1 MESKGRILSDVSGL
15 CKKGDVG
22 ISMKDLKRFLSYMEK
37 YSFTYWFILIT
48 TLIIESFLQI
58 LYSYVTK
65 RTINASEFQNIELFR
80 TAVIAC
86 AIIVILK
93 CLFPYLRYFQIRL
106 VRKMVYELKL
116 KLYEKLLSMNMYFF
130 KSSHSADAIKTLNW
144 DANSLKDSWFSHIYW
159 VLGKMVMVASAIIT
173 MWFYSP
179 ILMGISLIICT
190 FTAFVSVKINKS
202 IKKYAKMVQKKST
215 KLSILLSN
223 IIAGFV
229 TLKMSSGATIVLNH
243 FYEES
248 EEAFQL
254 EKSRVKVE
262 ALFEM
267 AAFLLGVIGS
277 FGTIIAGAVLVSEG
291 ILDFGTVMAV
301 VTLQMSVSNAMQRL
315 GGSISALTTSIVRAS
330 HVFDFMESDMEEQTN
345 WLTDENPGKKEFKG
359 ENSDV
364 FREGQPIIEISD
376 LQFSYNENDELK
388 DKSKDCTQLCC
399 GKMQI
404 STGEKIMITGE
415 SGCGKSTLLKLIQRF
430 YPVENEKI
438 KIGGKDIN
446 EYELDELR
454 NIIAYVPQDS
464 YLFEGTIAE
473 NIAFGW
479 NGENVPS
486 MDMIIAAAKEAYAD
500 KFIELLP
507 DGYNTKVT
515 AGGINLSGGQRQ
527 RIAIARAFMKN
538 SPIVLM
544 DEPSSALDTYSENV
558 LLKAMKELLENKT
571 IIMVSHRMTG
581 MDKFERVVRIG

>member
-1 MESKGRILSDVSGL
+1 
-15 CKKGDVG
+15 
-22 ISMKDLKRFLSYMEK
+22 MKDLKRFLSYMGK
-37 YSFTYWFILIT
+37 YSFTYWFILIA

-65 RTINASEFQNIELFR
+65 RTINAIEFQNIELFR
-80 TAVIAC
+80 TAVIASV
-86 AIIVILK
+86 IIVILK

-116 KLYEKLLSMNMYFF
+116 KLYEKLLSMNMDFF
-130 KSSHSADAIKTLNW
+130 KSTHSADAIKTLNW

-159 VLGKMVMVASAIIT
+159 VLGKIVMVVSAIIT
-173 MWFYSP
+173 MCFYSP
-179 ILMGISLIICT
+179 ILMGISLIICA

-223 IIAGFV
+223 IISGFV
-229 TLKMSSGATIVLNH
+229 TLKMSSGARIVLNH

-254 EKSRVKVE
+254 EKSRVMVE
-262 ALFEM
+262 ASFEM

-277 FGTIIAGAVLVSEG
+277 FGTIIAGTVLVSEG
-291 ILDFGTVMAV
+291 TLDFGTVMAV

-330 HVFDFMESDMEEQTN
+330 HVFDFMELDMEEQIN
-345 WLTDENPGKKEFKG
+345 RLTGENPGKEVFKG
-359 ENSDV
+359 ESSDV
-364 FREGQPIIEISD
+364 FGKGQPVLEISD
-376 LQFSYNENDELK
+376 LQFSYNDNDKLK
-388 DKSKDCTQLCC
+388 DKSKDCAELCC

-404 STGEKIMITGE
+404 RAGEKIMLTGE
-415 SGCGKSTLLKLIQRF
+415 SGCGKSTLLKLIQGF

-438 KIGGKDIN
+438 TIGGKDIN

-500 KFIELLP
+500 KFIEHLP

-515 AGGINLSGGQRQ
+515 AGGTNLSGGQRQ

-571 IIMVSHRMTG
+571 VIMVSHRMTG

>member
-1 MESKGRILSDVSGL
+1 
-15 CKKGDVG
+15 
-22 ISMKDLKRFLSYMEK
+22 MKDFKRFLSYMGE
-37 YSFTYWFILIT
+37 YRFTYWFILIT
-48 TLIIESFLQI
+48 TLLIESFLQI
-58 LYSYVTK
+58 LYSYMTK
-65 RTINASEFQNIELFR
+65 RTINAIEFQNIELFR
-80 TAVIAC
+80 TAVIASV
-86 AIIVILK
+86 IIVILK

-116 KLYEKLLSMNMYFF
+116 KLYEKLLSMNMDFF
-130 KSSHSADAIKTLNW
+130 KSTHSADAIKTLNW

-159 VLGKMVMVASAIIT
+159 VLGKVVMVASAIIT
-173 MWFYSP
+173 MYFYSP
-179 ILMGISLIICT
+179 ILMGVSLIICA
-190 FTAFVSVKINKS
+190 FTAFVSIKINKA

-229 TLKMSSGATIVLNH
+229 TLKMSSGAKIVLNH

-248 EEAFQL
+248 KEAFQL

-262 ALFEM
+262 ASFEM

-291 ILDFGTVMAV
+291 TLDFGTVMAV

-315 GGSISALTTSIVRAS
+315 GSSISALTTSIVRAS
-330 HVFDFMESDMEEQTN
+330 HVFDFMELDMEEQIN
-345 WLTDENPGKKEFKG
+345 WLTGEKPGKEEFKG
-359 ENSDV
+359 KNSDV
-364 FREGQPIIEISD
+364 FGEDQPVFEISD

-388 DKSKDCTQLCC
+388 DRRKDGTQLCC
-399 GKMQI
+399 AKMQI
-404 STGEKIMITGE
+404 SAGEKIMITGE
-415 SGCGKSTLLKLIQRF
+415 SGCGKSTLLKLMQGF
-430 YPVENEKI
+430 YPVENKKI
-438 KIGGKDIN
+438 KICGKDIN

-454 NIIAYVPQDS
+454 NIITYVPQDC

-486 MDMIIAAAKEAYAD
+486 MDMIIVAAKEAYAD
-500 KFIELLP
+500 KFIEHLP

-515 AGGINLSGGQRQ
+515 AGGTNLSGGQRQ

-538 SPIVLM
+538 APIVLM

-558 LLKAMKELLENKT
+558 LLKAMKTLLKNKT
-571 IIMVSHRMTG
+571 VIMVSHRMTG
-581 MDKFERVVRIG
+581 MDKFERIVRME

>member
-1 MESKGRILSDVSGL
+1 M
-15 CKKGDVG
+15 
-22 ISMKDLKRFLSYMEK
+22 
-37 YSFTYWFILIT
+37 
-48 TLIIESFLQI
+48 IIESFLQI

-65 RTINASEFQNIELFR
+65 RTINAIEFQNIELFR
-80 TAVIAC
+80 TAVIASV
-86 AIIVILK
+86 IIVILK
-93 CLFPYLRYFQIRL
+93 CLFPYLRYFQIKL

-116 KLYEKLLSMNMYFF
+116 KLYEKLLSMNMDFF
-130 KSSHSADAIKTLNW
+130 KSTHSADAIKTLNW

-159 VLGKMVMVASAIIT
+159 VLGKIVMVASAIIT
-173 MWFYSP
+173 MCFYSP
-179 ILMGISLIICT
+179 ILMEISLIICA

-202 IKKYAKMVQKKST
+202 INKYAKMVQKKST

-229 TLKMSSGATIVLNH
+229 TLKMSSGAKIVLNH
-243 FYEES
+243 FYEEC

-262 ALFEM
+262 ASFEM
-267 AAFLLGVIGS
+267 TAFLLGVIGS

-291 ILDFGTVMAV
+291 TLDFGTVMAV

-315 GGSISALTTSIVRAS
+315 GGSISALTTSMVRAS
-330 HVFDFMESDMEEQTN
+330 HVFDFMELDMEEQIN
-345 WLTDENPGKKEFKG
+345 WFTGEKSGKKELKG

-364 FREGQPIIEISD
+364 FGEGQPVLEISD

-399 GKMQI
+399 RKMRI
-404 STGEKIMITGE
+404 SAGEKIMITGE
-415 SGCGKSTLLKLIQRF
+415 SGCGKSTLLKLMQGF

-438 KIGGKDIN
+438 KIYGKDIN

-454 NIIAYVPQDS
+454 NIITYVPQDC
-464 YLFEGTIAE
+464 YLFEGTVAE

-479 NGENVPS
+479 NGENAPS
-486 MDMIIAAAKEAYAD
+486 MDMILVAAKEAYAD
-500 KFIELLP
+500 KFIEHLS

-515 AGGINLSGGQRQ
+515 AGGTNLSGGQRQ

-538 SPIVLM
+538 APIVLM
-544 DEPSSALDTYSENV
+544 DEPLSALDTYSENV
-558 LLKAMKELLENKT
+558 LLKAMKALLKNKT
-571 IIMVSHRMTG
+571 VIMVSHRMTG
-581 MDKFERVVRIG
+581 MDKFERVVRIE

>member
-1 MESKGRILSDVSGL
+1 
-15 CKKGDVG
+15 
-22 ISMKDLKRFLSYMEK
+22 MKDLKRFLSYMGK
-37 YSFTYWFILIT
+37 YSFTYWFILIA

-65 RTINASEFQNIELFR
+65 RTINAIEFQNIELFR
-80 TAVIAC
+80 TAVIASVS
-86 AIIVILK
+86 IVILK

-116 KLYEKLLSMNMYFF
+116 KLYEKLLSMNMDFF
-130 KSSHSADAIKTLNW
+130 KSTHSADAIKTLNW

-159 VLGKMVMVASAIIT
+159 VLGKIVMVVSAIIT
-173 MWFYSP
+173 MCFYSP
-179 ILMGISLIICT
+179 ILMGISLIICA

-223 IIAGFV
+223 IISGFV
-229 TLKMSSGATIVLNH
+229 TLKMSSGARIVLNH

-254 EKSRVKVE
+254 EKSRVMVE
-262 ALFEM
+262 ASFEM

-277 FGTIIAGAVLVSEG
+277 FGTIIAGTVLVSEG
-291 ILDFGTVMAV
+291 TLDFGTVMAV

-330 HVFDFMESDMEEQTN
+330 HVFDFMELDMEEQIN
-345 WLTDENPGKKEFKG
+345 RLTGENPGKEVFKG
-359 ENSDV
+359 ESSDV
-364 FREGQPIIEISD
+364 FGKGQPVLEISD
-376 LQFSYNENDELK
+376 LQFSYNDNDKLK
-388 DKSKDCTQLCC
+388 DKSKDCAKLCC

-404 STGEKIMITGE
+404 RAGEKIMLTGE
-415 SGCGKSTLLKLIQRF
+415 SGCGKSTLLKLIQGF

-438 KIGGKDIN
+438 TIGGKDIN

-500 KFIELLP
+500 KFIEHLP

-515 AGGINLSGGQRQ
+515 AGGTNLSGGQRQ

-571 IIMVSHRMTG
+571 VIMVSHRMTG

>member
-1 MESKGRILSDVSGL
+1 
-15 CKKGDVG
+15 
-22 ISMKDLKRFLSYMEK
+22 MKDLKRFLSYMGK
-37 YSFTYWFILIT
+37 NSFTYWFILIA

-65 RTINASEFQNIELFR
+65 RIINAIEFQNIELFR
-80 TAVIAC
+80 TAVIASV
-86 AIIVILK
+86 IIVILK
-93 CLFPYLRYFQIRL
+93 CLFPYLRYFQIKL

-116 KLYEKLLSMNMYFF
+116 KLYEKLLSMNMDFF
-130 KSSHSADAIKTLNW
+130 KSTHSADAIKTLNW

-159 VLGKMVMVASAIIT
+159 VLGKIVMVASAIIT
-173 MWFYSP
+173 MCFYSP
-179 ILMGISLIICT
+179 ILMGISLIICA

-229 TLKMSSGATIVLNH
+229 TLKMSSGVKIVLNH
-243 FYEES
+243 FYEEC

-262 ALFEM
+262 ASFEM
-267 AAFLLGVIGS
+267 TAFLLGVIGS

-291 ILDFGTVMAV
+291 TLDFGTVMAV

-315 GGSISALTTSIVRAS
+315 GGSISALTTSMVRAS
-330 HVFDFMESDMEEQTN
+330 HVFDFMELDMEEQIN
-345 WLTDENPGKKEFKG
+345 WFTDEKSGKKELKG

-364 FREGQPIIEISD
+364 FGEGQPVLEISD

-399 GKMQI
+399 RKMQI
-404 STGEKIMITGE
+404 SAGEKIMITGE
-415 SGCGKSTLLKLIQRF
+415 SGCGKSTLLKLMQGF

-438 KIGGKDIN
+438 KIYGKDIN

-454 NIIAYVPQDS
+454 NIITYVPQDC
-464 YLFEGTIAE
+464 YLFEGTVAE

-479 NGENVPS
+479 NGENAPS
-486 MDMIIAAAKEAYAD
+486 MDMILVAAKEAYAD
-500 KFIELLP
+500 KFIEHLSY
-507 DGYNTKVT
+507 GYNTKVT
-515 AGGINLSGGQRQ
+515 AGGTNLSGGQRQ

-538 SPIVLM
+538 APIVLM
-544 DEPSSALDTYSENV
+544 DEPLSALDTYSENV
-558 LLKAMKELLENKT
+558 LLKAMKALLKNKT
-571 IIMVSHRMTG
+571 VIMVSHRMTG
-581 MDKFERVVRIG
+581 MDKFERVVRIE

>member
-1 MESKGRILSDVSGL
+1 
-15 CKKGDVG
+15 
-22 ISMKDLKRFLSYMEK
+22 MKDLKRFLSYMGK
-37 YSFTYWFILIT
+37 NSFTYWFILIA

-65 RTINASEFQNIELFR
+65 RIINAIEFQNIELFR
-80 TAVIAC
+80 TAVIASV
-86 AIIVILK
+86 IIVILK
-93 CLFPYLRYFQIRL
+93 CLFPYLRYFQIKL

-116 KLYEKLLSMNMYFF
+116 KLYEKLLSMNMDFF
-130 KSSHSADAIKTLNW
+130 KSTHSVDAIKTLNW

-159 VLGKMVMVASAIIT
+159 VLGKIVMVASAIIT
-173 MWFYSP
+173 MCFYSP
-179 ILMGISLIICT
+179 ILMGISLIICA

-229 TLKMSSGATIVLNH
+229 TLKMSSGVKIVLNH
-243 FYEES
+243 FYEEC

-262 ALFEM
+262 ASFEM
-267 AAFLLGVIGS
+267 TAFLLGVIGS

-291 ILDFGTVMAV
+291 TLDFGTVMAV

-315 GGSISALTTSIVRAS
+315 GGSISALTTSMVRAS
-330 HVFDFMESDMEEQTN
+330 HVFDFMELDMEEQIN
-345 WLTDENPGKKEFKG
+345 WFTGEKSGKKELKG

-364 FREGQPIIEISD
+364 FGECQPVLEISD

-388 DKSKDCTQLCC
+388 DKNKDCTQLCC
-399 GKMQI
+399 RKMQI
-404 STGEKIMITGE
+404 SAGEKIMITGE
-415 SGCGKSTLLKLIQRF
+415 SGCGKSTLLKLMQGF

-438 KIGGKDIN
+438 KIYGKDIN

-454 NIIAYVPQDS
+454 NIITYVPQDC
-464 YLFEGTIAE
+464 YLFEGTVAE

-479 NGENVPS
+479 NGENAPS
-486 MDMIIAAAKEAYAD
+486 MDMILVAAKEAYAD
-500 KFIELLP
+500 KFIEHLS

-515 AGGINLSGGQRQ
+515 AGGTNLSGGQRQ

-538 SPIVLM
+538 APIVLM
-544 DEPSSALDTYSENV
+544 DEPLSALDTYSENV
-558 LLKAMKELLENKT
+558 LLKAMKALLKNKT
-571 IIMVSHRMTG
+571 VIMVSHRMTG
-581 MDKFERVVRIG
+581 MDKFERVVRIE

>member
-1 MESKGRILSDVSGL
+1 
-15 CKKGDVG
+15 
-22 ISMKDLKRFLSYMEK
+22 MKDLKRFLSYMGK
-37 YSFTYWFILIT
+37 YSFTYWFILIA

-65 RTINASEFQNIELFR
+65 RTINAIEFQNIELFR
-80 TAVIAC
+80 TAVIASV
-86 AIIVILK
+86 IIVILK

-116 KLYEKLLSMNMYFF
+116 KLYEKLLSMNMDFF
-130 KSSHSADAIKTLNW
+130 KSTHSADAIKTLNW

-159 VLGKMVMVASAIIT
+159 VLGKIVMVVSAIIT
-173 MWFYSP
+173 MCFYSP
-179 ILMGISLIICT
+179 ILMGISLIICA

-223 IIAGFV
+223 IISGFV
-229 TLKMSSGATIVLNH
+229 TLKMSSGARIVLNH

-254 EKSRVKVE
+254 EKSRVMVE
-262 ALFEM
+262 ASFEM

-277 FGTIIAGAVLVSEG
+277 FGTIIAGTVLVSEG
-291 ILDFGTVMAV
+291 TLDFGTVMAV

-415 SGCGKSTLLKLIQRF
+415 SGCGKSTLLKLIQKF

-544 DEPSSALDTYSENV
+544 DEPSSALDTYSENM
-558 LLKAMKELLENKT
+558 LLKSIKISLKNKT
-571 IIMVSHRMTG
+571 VIMVSHRMTG

>member
-1 MESKGRILSDVSGL
+1 
-15 CKKGDVG
+15 
-22 ISMKDLKRFLSYMEK
+22 MKDLKRFLSYMGK
-37 YSFTYWFILIT
+37 NSFTYWFILIA

-65 RTINASEFQNIELFR
+65 RIINAIEFQNIELFR
-80 TAVIAC
+80 TAVIASV
-86 AIIVILK
+86 IIVILK
-93 CLFPYLRYFQIRL
+93 CLFPYLRYFQIKL

-116 KLYEKLLSMNMYFF
+116 KLYEKLLSMNMDFF
-130 KSSHSADAIKTLNW
+130 KSTHSADAIKTLNW

-159 VLGKMVMVASAIIT
+159 VLGKIVMVASAIIT
-173 MWFYSP
+173 MCFYSP
-179 ILMGISLIICT
+179 ILMGISLIICA

-229 TLKMSSGATIVLNH
+229 KLKMSSGAKIVLNH
-243 FYEES
+243 FYEEC

-262 ALFEM
+262 ASFEIT
-267 AAFLLGVIGS
+267 AFLLGVIGS

-291 ILDFGTVMAV
+291 TLDFGTVMAV

-315 GGSISALTTSIVRAS
+315 GGSISALTTSMVRAS
-330 HVFDFMESDMEEQTN
+330 HVFDFMELDMEEQIN
-345 WLTDENPGKKEFKG
+345 WFTGEKSGKKELKG

-364 FREGQPIIEISD
+364 FGEGQPVLEISD

-399 GKMQI
+399 RKMQI
-404 STGEKIMITGE
+404 SAGEKIMITGE
-415 SGCGKSTLLKLIQRF
+415 SGCRKSTLLKLMQGF

-438 KIGGKDIN
+438 KIYGKDIN

-454 NIIAYVPQDS
+454 NIITYVPQDC
-464 YLFEGTIAE
+464 YLFEGTVAE

-479 NGENVPS
+479 NGENAPS
-486 MDMIIAAAKEAYAD
+486 MDMILVAAKEAYAD
-500 KFIELLP
+500 KFIEHLS

-515 AGGINLSGGQRQ
+515 AGGTNLSGGQRQ

-538 SPIVLM
+538 APIVLM
-544 DEPSSALDTYSENV
+544 DEPLSALDTYSENV
-558 LLKAMKELLENKT
+558 LLKAMKALLKNKT
-571 IIMVSHRMTG
+571 VIMVSHRMTG
-581 MDKFERVVRIG
+581 MDKFERVVRIE

>member
-1 MESKGRILSDVSGL
+1 
-15 CKKGDVG
+15 
-22 ISMKDLKRFLSYMEK
+22 MKDLKRFLSYMGK
-37 YSFTYWFILIT
+37 YSFTYWFILIA

-65 RTINASEFQNIELFR
+65 RTINAIEFQNIELFR
-80 TAVIAC
+80 TAVIASV
-86 AIIVILK
+86 IIVILK

-116 KLYEKLLSMNMYFF
+116 KLYEKLLSMNMDFF
-130 KSSHSADAIKTLNW
+130 KSTHSADAIKTLNW

-159 VLGKMVMVASAIIT
+159 VLGKIVMVASAIIT
-173 MWFYSP
+173 MCFYSP
-179 ILMGISLIICT
+179 ILMGISLIICA
-190 FTAFVSVKINKS
+190 FTAFVSIKINKA

-229 TLKMSSGATIVLNH
+229 TLKMSSGAKIVLNH

-248 EEAFQL
+248 EEAFRL

-262 ALFEM
+262 ASFEM
-267 AAFLLGVIGS
+267 AAFLLGVFGS
-277 FGTIIAGAVLVSEG
+277 FGTIIAGTVLVSEG
-291 ILDFGTVMAV
+291 TLDFGTVMAV

-345 WLTDENPGKKEFKG
+345 WLTGENPGKKEFKG

-486 MDMIIAAAKEAYAD
+486 MEMIIAAAKEAYAD
-500 KFIELLP
+500 EFIEHLP

-538 SPIVLM
+538 SHIVLM
-544 DEPSSALDTYSENV
+544 DEPSSALDTYSENM
-558 LLKAMKELLENKT
+558 LLKSIKISLKNKT
-571 IIMVSHRMTG
+571 VIMVSHRMTG

>member
-1 MESKGRILSDVSGL
+1 
-15 CKKGDVG
+15 
-22 ISMKDLKRFLSYMEK
+22 MKDLKRFLSYMGK
-37 YSFTYWFILIT
+37 YSFTYWFILIA

-65 RTINASEFQNIELFR
+65 RTINAIEFQNIELFR
-80 TAVIAC
+80 TAVIASV
-86 AIIVILK
+86 IIVILK

-116 KLYEKLLSMNMYFF
+116 KLYEKLLSMNMDFF
-130 KSSHSADAIKTLNW
+130 KSTHSADAIKTLNW

-159 VLGKMVMVASAIIT
+159 VLGKIVMVVSAIIT
-173 MWFYSP
+173 MCFYSP
-179 ILMGISLIICT
+179 ILMGISLIICA

-223 IIAGFV
+223 IISGFV
-229 TLKMSSGATIVLNH
+229 TLKMSSGARIVLNH

-254 EKSRVKVE
+254 ERSRVMVE
-262 ALFEM
+262 ASFEM

-277 FGTIIAGAVLVSEG
+277 FGTIIAGTVLVSEG
-291 ILDFGTVMAV
+291 TLDFGTVMAV

-330 HVFDFMESDMEEQTN
+330 HVFDFMELDMEEQIN
-345 WLTDENPGKKEFKG
+345 RLTGENPGKEVFKG
-359 ENSDV
+359 ESSDV
-364 FREGQPIIEISD
+364 FGKGQPVLEISD
-376 LQFSYNENDELK
+376 LQFSYNDNDKLK
-388 DKSKDCTQLCC
+388 DKSKDCAELCC

-404 STGEKIMITGE
+404 RAGEKIMLTGE
-415 SGCGKSTLLKLIQRF
+415 SGCGKSTLLKLIQGF

-438 KIGGKDIN
+438 TIGGKDIN

-500 KFIELLP
+500 KFIEHLP

-515 AGGINLSGGQRQ
+515 VGGTNLSGGQRQ

-571 IIMVSHRMTG
+571 VIMVSHRMTG

>member
-1 MESKGRILSDVSGL
+1 
-15 CKKGDVG
+15 
-22 ISMKDLKRFLSYMEK
+22 
-37 YSFTYWFILIT
+37 
-48 TLIIESFLQI
+48 
-58 LYSYVTK
+58 
-65 RTINASEFQNIELFR
+65 
-80 TAVIAC
+80 
-86 AIIVILK
+86 
-93 CLFPYLRYFQIRL
+93 
-106 VRKMVYELKL
+106 
-116 KLYEKLLSMNMYFF
+116 
-130 KSSHSADAIKTLNW
+130 
-144 DANSLKDSWFSHIYW
+144 
-159 VLGKMVMVASAIIT
+159 
-173 MWFYSP
+173 
-179 ILMGISLIICT
+179 
-190 FTAFVSVKINKS
+190 
-202 IKKYAKMVQKKST
+202 
-215 KLSILLSN
+215 
-223 IIAGFV
+223 
-229 TLKMSSGATIVLNH
+229 MSSGARIVLNH

-254 EKSRVKVE
+254 EKSRVMVE
-262 ALFEM
+262 ASFEM

-277 FGTIIAGAVLVSEG
+277 FGTIIAGTVLVSEG
-291 ILDFGTVMAV
+291 TLDFGTVMAV

-330 HVFDFMESDMEEQTN
+330 HVFDFMELDMEEQIN
-345 WLTDENPGKKEFKG
+345 RLTGENPGKEVFKG
-359 ENSDV
+359 ESSDV
-364 FREGQPIIEISD
+364 FGKGQPVLEISD
-376 LQFSYNENDELK
+376 LQFSYNDNDKLK
-388 DKSKDCTQLCC
+388 DKSKDCAELCC

-404 STGEKIMITGE
+404 RAGEKIMLTGE
-415 SGCGKSTLLKLIQRF
+415 SGCGKSTLLKLIQGF

-438 KIGGKDIN
+438 TIGGKDIN

-500 KFIELLP
+500 KFIEHLP

-515 AGGINLSGGQRQ
+515 AGGTNLSGGQRQ

-571 IIMVSHRMTG
+571 VIMVSHRMTG

>member
-1 MESKGRILSDVSGL
+1 
-15 CKKGDVG
+15 
-22 ISMKDLKRFLSYMEK
+22 MKDLKRFLSYMGK
-37 YSFTYWFILIT
+37 NSFTYWFILIA

-65 RTINASEFQNIELFR
+65 RTINAIEFQNIELFR
-80 TAVIAC
+80 TAVIASV
-86 AIIVILK
+86 IIVILK

-116 KLYEKLLSMNMYFF
+116 KLYEKLLSMNMDFF
-130 KSSHSADAIKTLNW
+130 KSTHSADAIKTLNW

-159 VLGKMVMVASAIIT
+159 VLGKMVMVVSAIIT
-173 MWFYSP
+173 MCFYSP
-179 ILMGISLIICT
+179 ILMGISLIICA

-223 IIAGFV
+223 IISGFV
-229 TLKMSSGATIVLNH
+229 TLKMSSGARIVLNH

-254 EKSRVKVE
+254 EKSRVMVE
-262 ALFEM
+262 ASFEM

-277 FGTIIAGAVLVSEG
+277 FGTIIAGTVLVSEG
-291 ILDFGTVMAV
+291 TLDFGTVMAV

-330 HVFDFMESDMEEQTN
+330 HVFDFMELDMEEQIN
-345 WLTDENPGKKEFKG
+345 RLTGENPGKEVFKG
-359 ENSDV
+359 ESSDV
-364 FREGQPIIEISD
+364 FGKGQPVLEISD
-376 LQFSYNENDELK
+376 LQFLYNDNDKLK
-388 DKSKDCTQLCC
+388 DKSKDCAELCC

-404 STGEKIMITGE
+404 RAGEKIMLTGE
-415 SGCGKSTLLKLIQRF
+415 SGCGKSTLLKLIQGF

-438 KIGGKDIN
+438 TIGGKDIN

-500 KFIELLP
+500 KFIEHLP

-515 AGGINLSGGQRQ
+515 AGGTNLSGGQRQ

-571 IIMVSHRMTG
+571 VIMVSHRMTG

>member
-1 MESKGRILSDVSGL
+1 
-15 CKKGDVG
+15 
-22 ISMKDLKRFLSYMEK
+22 MKDLKRFLSYMGK
-37 YSFTYWFILIT
+37 NSFTYWFILIA

-65 RTINASEFQNIELFR
+65 RIINAIEFQNIELFR
-80 TAVIAC
+80 TAVIASV
-86 AIIVILK
+86 IIVILK
-93 CLFPYLRYFQIRL
+93 CLFPYLRYFQIKL

-116 KLYEKLLSMNMYFF
+116 KLYEKLLSMNMDFF
-130 KSSHSADAIKTLNW
+130 KSTHSADAIKTLNW

-159 VLGKMVMVASAIIT
+159 VLGKIVMVASAIIT
-173 MWFYSP
+173 MCFYSP
-179 ILMGISLIICT
+179 ILMGISLIICA

-229 TLKMSSGATIVLNH
+229 TLKMSSGVKIVLNY
-243 FYEES
+243 FYEEC

-262 ALFEM
+262 ASFEM
-267 AAFLLGVIGS
+267 TAFLLGVIGS

-291 ILDFGTVMAV
+291 TLDFGTVMAV

-315 GGSISALTTSIVRAS
+315 GGSILALTTSMVRAS
-330 HVFDFMESDMEEQTN
+330 HVFDFMELDMEEQIN
-345 WLTDENPGKKEFKG
+345 WFTGEKSGKKELKG

-364 FREGQPIIEISD
+364 FGEGQPVLEISD

-399 GKMQI
+399 RKMQI
-404 STGEKIMITGE
+404 SAGEKIMITGE
-415 SGCGKSTLLKLIQRF
+415 SGCGKSTLLKLMQGF
-430 YPVENEKI
+430 YPVKNEKI
-438 KIGGKDIN
+438 KIYGKDIN

-454 NIIAYVPQDS
+454 NIITYVPQDC
-464 YLFEGTIAE
+464 YLFEGTVAE

-479 NGENVPS
+479 NGENAPS
-486 MDMIIAAAKEAYAD
+486 MDMILVAAKEAYAD
-500 KFIELLP
+500 KFIEHLS

-515 AGGINLSGGQRQ
+515 AGGTNLSGGQRQ

-538 SPIVLM
+538 APIVLM
-544 DEPSSALDTYSENV
+544 DEPLSALDTYSENV
-558 LLKAMKELLENKT
+558 LLKAMKALLKNKT
-571 IIMVSHRMTG
+571 VIMVSHRMTD
-581 MDKFERVVRIG
+581 MDKFERVVRIE

>member
-1 MESKGRILSDVSGL
+1 
-15 CKKGDVG
+15 
-22 ISMKDLKRFLSYMEK
+22 MKDLKRFLSYMGK
-37 YSFTYWFILIT
+37 YSFTYWFILIA

-65 RTINASEFQNIELFR
+65 RTINAIEFQNIELFR
-80 TAVIAC
+80 TAVIASV
-86 AIIVILK
+86 IIVILK

-116 KLYEKLLSMNMYFF
+116 KLYEKLLSMNMDFF
-130 KSSHSADAIKTLNW
+130 KSTHSADAIKTLNW

-159 VLGKMVMVASAIIT
+159 VLGKMVMVVSAIIT
-173 MWFYSP
+173 MCFYSP
-179 ILMGISLIICT
+179 ILMGISLIICA

-223 IIAGFV
+223 IISGFV
-229 TLKMSSGATIVLNH
+229 TLKMSSGARIVLNH

-254 EKSRVKVE
+254 EKSRVMVE
-262 ALFEM
+262 ASFEM
-267 AAFLLGVIGS
+267 VAFLLGVIGS
-277 FGTIIAGAVLVSEG
+277 FGTIIAGTVLVSEG
-291 ILDFGTVMAV
+291 TLDFGTVMAV

-330 HVFDFMESDMEEQTN
+330 HVFDFMELDMEEQIN
-345 WLTDENPGKKEFKG
+345 RLTGENPGKEVFKG
-359 ENSDV
+359 ESSDV
-364 FREGQPIIEISD
+364 FGKGQPVLEISD
-376 LQFSYNENDELK
+376 LQFSYNDNDKLK
-388 DKSKDCTQLCC
+388 DKSKDCAELCC

-404 STGEKIMITGE
+404 RAGEKIMLTGE
-415 SGCGKSTLLKLIQRF
+415 SGCGKSTLLKLIQGF

-438 KIGGKDIN
+438 TIGGKDIN

-486 MDMIIAAAKEAYAD
+486 MDMIIVAAKEAYAD
-500 KFIELLP
+500 KFIEHLP

-515 AGGINLSGGQRQ
+515 VGGTNLSGGQRQ

-571 IIMVSHRMTG
+571 VIMVSHRMTG

>member
-1 MESKGRILSDVSGL
+1 MRDF
-15 CKKGDVG
+15 
-22 ISMKDLKRFLSYMEK
+22 KRFLSYMRK

-48 TLIIESFLQI
+48 TLLIESFLQI

-65 RTINASEFQNIELFR
+65 RTINAIEFQNIELFR
-80 TAVIAC
+80 TAVIASV
-86 AIIVILK
+86 IIVILK

-116 KLYEKLLSMNMYFF
+116 KLYEKLLSMNMDFF
-130 KSSHSADAIKTLNW
+130 KSTHSADAIKTLNW

-159 VLGKMVMVASAIIT
+159 VLGKVVMVASAIIT
-173 MWFYSP
+173 MYFYSP
-179 ILMGISLIICT
+179 ILMGVSLIICA
-190 FTAFVSVKINKS
+190 FTAFVSIKINKA

-223 IIAGFV
+223 IISGFV
-229 TLKMSSGATIVLNH
+229 TLKMSSGAKIVFNH
-243 FYEES
+243 FYKES

-262 ALFEM
+262 ASFEM

-277 FGTIIAGAVLVSEG
+277 FGTIIAGTVLVSEG
-291 ILDFGTVMAV
+291 TLDFGTVMAV

-315 GGSISALTTSIVRAS
+315 GSSISALTTSIVRAS
-330 HVFDFMESDMEEQTN
+330 HVFDFMELDMEEQIN
-345 WLTDENPGKKEFKG
+345 WLTGEKPGKEEFKG
-359 ENSDV
+359 KNRDV
-364 FREGQPIIEISD
+364 FGEDQPVFEISD

-388 DKSKDCTQLCC
+388 DRRKDGMQLYCA
-399 GKMQI
+399 KMQI
-404 STGEKIMITGE
+404 SAGEKIMITGE
-415 SGCGKSTLLKLIQRF
+415 SGCGKSTLLKLMQGF
-430 YPVENEKI
+430 YPVENKKI
-438 KIGGKDIN
+438 KICGKDIN

-454 NIIAYVPQDS
+454 NIITYVPQDC

-486 MDMIIAAAKEAYAD
+486 MDMIIVAAKEAYAD
-500 KFIELLP
+500 KFIEHLP

-515 AGGINLSGGQRQ
+515 AGGTNLSGGQRQ

-538 SPIVLM
+538 APIVLM

-558 LLKAMKELLENKT
+558 LLKAMKTLLKNKT
-571 IIMVSHRMTG
+571 VIMVSHRMTG
-581 MDKFERVVRIG
+581 MDKFERIVRME

>member
-1 MESKGRILSDVSGL
+1 M
-15 CKKGDVG
+15 
-22 ISMKDLKRFLSYMEK
+22 
-37 YSFTYWFILIT
+37 
-48 TLIIESFLQI
+48 IIESFLQI

-65 RTINASEFQNIELFR
+65 RTINAIEFQNIELFR
-80 TAVIAC
+80 TAVIASV
-86 AIIVILK
+86 IIVILK
-93 CLFPYLRYFQIRL
+93 CLFPYLRYFQIKL

-116 KLYEKLLSMNMYFF
+116 KLYEKLLSMNMDFF
-130 KSSHSADAIKTLNW
+130 KSTHSADAIKTLNW

-159 VLGKMVMVASAIIT
+159 VLGKIVMVASAIIT
-173 MWFYSP
+173 MCFYSP
-179 ILMGISLIICT
+179 ILMEISLIICA

-229 TLKMSSGATIVLNH
+229 TLKMSSGAKIVLNH
-243 FYEES
+243 FYEEC

-262 ALFEM
+262 ASFEM
-267 AAFLLGVIGS
+267 TAFLLGVIGS

-291 ILDFGTVMAV
+291 TLDFGTVMAV

-315 GGSISALTTSIVRAS
+315 GGSISALTTSMVRAS
-330 HVFDFMESDMEEQTN
+330 HVFDFMELDMEEQIN
-345 WLTDENPGKKEFKG
+345 WFTDEKSGKKELKG

-364 FREGQPIIEISD
+364 FGEGQPVLEISD

-399 GKMQI
+399 RKMQI
-404 STGEKIMITGE
+404 SAGEKIMITGE
-415 SGCGKSTLLKLIQRF
+415 SGCGKSTLLKLMQGF

-438 KIGGKDIN
+438 KIYGKDIN

-454 NIIAYVPQDS
+454 NIITYVPQDC
-464 YLFEGTIAE
+464 YLFEGTVAE

-479 NGENVPS
+479 NGENAPS
-486 MDMIIAAAKEAYAD
+486 MDMILVAAKEAYAD
-500 KFIELLP
+500 KFIEHLS

-515 AGGINLSGGQRQ
+515 AGGTNLSGGQRQ

-538 SPIVLM
+538 APIVLM
-544 DEPSSALDTYSENV
+544 DEPLSALDTYSENV
-558 LLKAMKELLENKT
+558 LLKAMKALLKNKT
-571 IIMVSHRMTG
+571 VIMVSHRMTG
-581 MDKFERVVRIG
+581 MDKFERVVRIE

>member
-1 MESKGRILSDVSGL
+1 
-15 CKKGDVG
+15 
-22 ISMKDLKRFLSYMEK
+22 MKDLKRFLSYMGK
-37 YSFTYWFILIT
+37 NSFTYWFILIA

-65 RTINASEFQNIELFR
+65 RTINAIEFQNIELFR
-80 TAVIAC
+80 TAVIASV
-86 AIIVILK
+86 IIVILK
-93 CLFPYLRYFQIRL
+93 CLFPYLRYFQIKL

-116 KLYEKLLSMNMYFF
+116 KLYEKLLSMNMDFF
-130 KSSHSADAIKTLNW
+130 KSTHSADAIKTLNW

-159 VLGKMVMVASAIIT
+159 VLGKIVMVASAIIT
-173 MWFYSP
+173 MCFYSP
-179 ILMGISLIICT
+179 ILMEISLIICA

-229 TLKMSSGATIVLNH
+229 TLKMSSGVKIVLNH
-243 FYEES
+243 FYEEC

-262 ALFEM
+262 ASFEM
-267 AAFLLGVIGS
+267 TAFLLGVIGS

-291 ILDFGTVMAV
+291 TLDFGTVMAV

-315 GGSISALTTSIVRAS
+315 GGSISALTTSMVRAS
-330 HVFDFMESDMEEQTN
+330 HVFDFMELDMEEQIN
-345 WLTDENPGKKEFKG
+345 WFTDEKSGKKELKG

-364 FREGQPIIEISD
+364 FGEGQPVLEISD

-399 GKMQI
+399 RKMQI
-404 STGEKIMITGE
+404 SAGEKIMITGE
-415 SGCGKSTLLKLIQRF
+415 SGCGKRTLLKLMQGF

-438 KIGGKDIN
+438 KIYGKDIN

-454 NIIAYVPQDS
+454 NIITYVPQDC
-464 YLFEGTIAE
+464 YLFEGTVAE

-479 NGENVPS
+479 NGENAPS
-486 MDMIIAAAKEAYAD
+486 MDMILVAAKEAYAD
-500 KFIELLP
+500 KFIEHLS

-515 AGGINLSGGQRQ
+515 AGGTNLSGGQRQ

-538 SPIVLM
+538 APIVLM
-544 DEPSSALDTYSENV
+544 DEPLSALDTYSENV
-558 LLKAMKELLENKT
+558 LLKAMKALLKNKT
-571 IIMVSHRMTG
+571 VIMVSHRMTG
-581 MDKFERVVRIG
+581 MDKFERVVRIE

>member
-1 MESKGRILSDVSGL
+1 
-15 CKKGDVG
+15 
-22 ISMKDLKRFLSYMEK
+22 MKDLKRFLSYMGK
-37 YSFTYWFILIT
+37 YSFTYWFILIA

-65 RTINASEFQNIELFR
+65 RTINAIEFQNIELFR
-80 TAVIAC
+80 TAVIASV
-86 AIIVILK
+86 IIVILK

-116 KLYEKLLSMNMYFF
+116 KLYEKLLSMNMDFF
-130 KSSHSADAIKTLNW
+130 KSTHSADAIKTLNW

-159 VLGKMVMVASAIIT
+159 VLGKMVMVVSAIIT
-173 MWFYSP
+173 MCFYSP
-179 ILMGISLIICT
+179 ILMGISLIICA

-223 IIAGFV
+223 IISGFV
-229 TLKMSSGATIVLNH
+229 TLKMSSGARIVLNH

-254 EKSRVKVE
+254 EKSRVMVE
-262 ALFEM
+262 ASFEM
-267 AAFLLGVIGS
+267 VAFLLGVIGS
-277 FGTIIAGAVLVSEG
+277 FGTIIAGTVLVSEG
-291 ILDFGTVMAV
+291 TLDFGTVMAV

-330 HVFDFMESDMEEQTN
+330 HVFDFMELDMEEQIN
-345 WLTDENPGKKEFKG
+345 RLTGENPGKEVFKG
-359 ENSDV
+359 ESSDV
-364 FREGQPIIEISD
+364 FGKGQPVLEISD
-376 LQFSYNENDELK
+376 LQFSYNDNDKLK
-388 DKSKDCTQLCC
+388 DKSKDCAELCC

-404 STGEKIMITGE
+404 RAGEKIMLTGE
-415 SGCGKSTLLKLIQRF
+415 SGCGKSTLLKLIQGF

-438 KIGGKDIN
+438 TIGGKDIN

-486 MDMIIAAAKEAYAD
+486 MDMIIVAAKEAYAD
-500 KFIELLP
+500 KFIEHLP

-515 AGGINLSGGQRQ
+515 AGGTNLSGGQRQ

-571 IIMVSHRMTG
+571 VIMVSHRMTG

>member
-1 MESKGRILSDVSGL
+1 
-15 CKKGDVG
+15 
-22 ISMKDLKRFLSYMEK
+22 MKDLKRFLSYMGK
-37 YSFTYWFILIT
+37 YSFTYWFILIA

-65 RTINASEFQNIELFR
+65 RTINAIEFQNIELFR
-80 TAVIAC
+80 TAVIASV
-86 AIIVILK
+86 IIVILK

-116 KLYEKLLSMNMYFF
+116 KLYEKLLSMNMDFF
-130 KSSHSADAIKTLNW
+130 KSTHSADAIKTLNW

-159 VLGKMVMVASAIIT
+159 VLGKIVMVASAIIT
-173 MWFYSP
+173 MCFYSP
-179 ILMGISLIICT
+179 VLMGISLIICA
-190 FTAFVSVKINKS
+190 FTAFVSIKINKA

-229 TLKMSSGATIVLNH
+229 TLKMSSGAKIVLNH

-248 EEAFQL
+248 EEAFRL

-262 ALFEM
+262 ASFEM

-277 FGTIIAGAVLVSEG
+277 FGTIIAGTVLVSEG
-291 ILDFGTVMAV
+291 TLDFGTVMAV

-345 WLTDENPGKKEFKG
+345 WLTGENPGKKEFKG

-486 MDMIIAAAKEAYAD
+486 MEMIIAAAKEAYAD
-500 KFIELLP
+500 EFIEHLP

-538 SPIVLM
+538 SHIVLM
-544 DEPSSALDTYSENV
+544 DEPSSALDTYSENM
-558 LLKAMKELLENKT
+558 LLKSIKISLKNKT
-571 IIMVSHRMTG
+571 VIMVSHRMTG

>member
-1 MESKGRILSDVSGL
+1 MHMFHDTLVSFAERR
-15 CKKGDVG
+15 V
-22 ISMKDLKRFLSYMEK
+22 ISMKDLKRFLSYMGK
-37 YSFTYWFILIT
+37 NSFTYWFILIA

-65 RTINASEFQNIELFR
+65 RTINAIEFQNIELFR
-80 TAVIAC
+80 TAVIASV
-86 AIIVILK
+86 IIVILK
-93 CLFPYLRYFQIRL
+93 CLFPYLRYFQIKL

-116 KLYEKLLSMNMYFF
+116 KLYEKLLSMNMDFF
-130 KSSHSADAIKTLNW
+130 KSTHSAYAIKTLNW

-159 VLGKMVMVASAIIT
+159 VLGKIVMVASAIIT
-173 MWFYSP
+173 MCFYSP
-179 ILMGISLIICT
+179 ILMGISLIICA

-229 TLKMSSGATIVLNH
+229 TLKMNSGAKIVLNH
-243 FYEES
+243 FYEEC

-262 ALFEM
+262 ASFEM
-267 AAFLLGVIGS
+267 TAFLLGVIGS

-291 ILDFGTVMAV
+291 TLDFGTVMAV

-315 GGSISALTTSIVRAS
+315 GGSISALTTSMVRAS
-330 HVFDFMESDMEEQTN
+330 HVFDFMELDMEEQINGFTG
-345 WLTDENPGKKEFKG
+345 EKSGKKELKG

-364 FREGQPIIEISD
+364 FGEGQPVLEISD

-388 DKSKDCTQLCC
+388 DKSKDCTQLCYR
-399 GKMQI
+399 KMQI
-404 STGEKIMITGE
+404 SAGEKIMITGE
-415 SGCGKSTLLKLIQRF
+415 SGCGKSTLLKLMQGF

-438 KIGGKDIN
+438 KIYGKDIN

-454 NIIAYVPQDS
+454 SIITYVPQDC
-464 YLFEGTIAE
+464 YLFEGTVAE

-479 NGENVPS
+479 NGENAPS
-486 MDMIIAAAKEAYAD
+486 MDMILVAAKEAYAD
-500 KFIELLP
+500 KFIEHLL

-515 AGGINLSGGQRQ
+515 AGGTNLSGGQRQ

-538 SPIVLM
+538 APIVLM
-544 DEPSSALDTYSENV
+544 DEPLSALDTYSENV
-558 LLKAMKELLENKT
+558 LLKAMKALLKNKT
-571 IIMVSHRMTG
+571 VIMVSHRMTG
-581 MDKFERVVRIG
+581 MDKFERVVRIE

>member
-1 MESKGRILSDVSGL
+1 
-15 CKKGDVG
+15 
-22 ISMKDLKRFLSYMEK
+22 MKDLKRFLSYMGK
-37 YSFTYWFILIT
+37 YSFTYWFILIA

-65 RTINASEFQNIELFR
+65 RTINAIEFQNIELFR
-80 TAVIAC
+80 TAVIASV
-86 AIIVILK
+86 IIVILK

-116 KLYEKLLSMNMYFF
+116 KLYEKLLSMNMDFF
-130 KSSHSADAIKTLNW
+130 KSTHSADAIKTLNW

-159 VLGKMVMVASAIIT
+159 ALGKIVMVASAIIT
-173 MWFYSP
+173 MCFYSP
-179 ILMGISLIICT
+179 VLMGISLIICA
-190 FTAFVSVKINKS
+190 FTAFVSIKINKA

-229 TLKMSSGATIVLNH
+229 TLKMSSGAKIVLNH

-248 EEAFQL
+248 EEAFRL

-262 ALFEM
+262 ASFEM

-277 FGTIIAGAVLVSEG
+277 FGTIIAGTVLVSEG
-291 ILDFGTVMAV
+291 TLDFGTVMAV

-538 SPIVLM
+538 APIVLM
-544 DEPSSALDTYSENV
+544 DEPSSALDTYSENM
-558 LLKAMKELLENKT
+558 LLKSIKISLKNKT
-571 IIMVSHRMTG
+571 VIMVSHRMTG

>member
-1 MESKGRILSDVSGL
+1 
-15 CKKGDVG
+15 
-22 ISMKDLKRFLSYMEK
+22 MKDFKRFLSYMGE
-37 YSFTYWFILIT
+37 YRFTYWFILIT
-48 TLIIESFLQI
+48 TLLIESFLQI

-65 RTINASEFQNIELFR
+65 RTINAIEFQNIELFR
-80 TAVIAC
+80 TAVIAIV
-86 AIIVILK
+86 IIVILK

-116 KLYEKLLSMNMYFF
+116 KLYEKLLSMNMDFF
-130 KSSHSADAIKTLNW
+130 KSTHSADAIKTLNW

-159 VLGKMVMVASAIIT
+159 VLGKVVMVASAIIT
-173 MWFYSP
+173 MDFYSP
-179 ILMGISLIICT
+179 ILMGVSLIICA
-190 FTAFVSVKINKS
+190 FTAFVSIKINKA

-223 IIAGFV
+223 IISGFV
-229 TLKMSSGATIVLNH
+229 TLKMSSGAKIVFNH
-243 FYEES
+243 FYKES

-262 ALFEM
+262 ASFEM

-277 FGTIIAGAVLVSEG
+277 FGTIIAGTVLVSEG
-291 ILDFGTVMAV
+291 TLDFGTVMAV

-315 GGSISALTTSIVRAS
+315 GSSISALTTSIVRAS
-330 HVFDFMESDMEEQTN
+330 HVFDFMELDMEEQIN
-345 WLTDENPGKKEFKG
+345 WLTGEKPGKEEFKG
-359 ENSDV
+359 KNRDV
-364 FREGQPIIEISD
+364 FGENQPVFEISD

-388 DKSKDCTQLCC
+388 DRRKDDTQLCC
-399 GKMQI
+399 AKMQI
-404 STGEKIMITGE
+404 SAGEKIMITGE
-415 SGCGKSTLLKLIQRF
+415 SGCGKSTLLKLMQGF
-430 YPVENEKI
+430 YPVENKKI
-438 KIGGKDIN
+438 KICGKDIN

-454 NIIAYVPQDS
+454 NIITYVPQDC

-486 MDMIIAAAKEAYAD
+486 MDMIIVAAKEAYAD
-500 KFIELLP
+500 KFIEHLP

-515 AGGINLSGGQRQ
+515 AGGTNLSGGQRQ

-538 SPIVLM
+538 APIVLM

-558 LLKAMKELLENKT
+558 LLKAMKTLLKNKT
-571 IIMVSHRMTG
+571 VIMVSHRMTG
-581 MDKFERVVRIG
+581 MDKFERIVRME

>member
-1 MESKGRILSDVSGL
+1 
-15 CKKGDVG
+15 
-22 ISMKDLKRFLSYMEK
+22 MKDLKRFLSYMGK
-37 YSFTYWFILIT
+37 YSFTYWFILIA

-65 RTINASEFQNIELFR
+65 RTINAIEFQNIELFR
-80 TAVIAC
+80 TAVIASV
-86 AIIVILK
+86 IIVILK

-116 KLYEKLLSMNMYFF
+116 KLYEKLLSMNMDFF
-130 KSSHSADAIKTLNW
+130 KSTHSADAIKTLNW

-159 VLGKMVMVASAIIT
+159 VLGKIVMVASAIIT
-173 MWFYSP
+173 MCFYSP
-179 ILMGISLIICT
+179 VLMGISLIICA
-190 FTAFVSVKINKS
+190 FTAFVSIKINKA

-229 TLKMSSGATIVLNH
+229 TLKMSSGAKIVLNH

-248 EEAFQL
+248 EEAFRL

-262 ALFEM
+262 ASFEM

-277 FGTIIAGAVLVSEG
+277 FGTIIAGTVLVSEG
-291 ILDFGTVMAV
+291 TLDFGTVMAV

-345 WLTDENPGKKEFKG
+345 WLTGENPGKKEFKG

-486 MDMIIAAAKEAYAD
+486 MEMIIAAAKEAYAD

-538 SPIVLM
+538 APIVLM
-544 DEPSSALDTYSENV
+544 DEPSSALDTYSENM
-558 LLKAMKELLENKT
+558 LLKSIKISLKNKT
-571 IIMVSHRMTG
+571 VIMVSHRMTG